1 MAGGTP
7 DSTDTRFEDLKFVQD
22 FLSYFDFII
31 VVVKLRIR
39 IVHPH
44 LCQLAYNNITLSLL
58 KRFLAVIYNIIC

>member
-7 DSTDTRFEDLKFVQD
+7 DSTDTRFEDLNFVQD

-31 VVVKLRIR
+31 VAVKLRIR

-44 LCQLAYNNITLSLL
+44 LCQRGI
-58 KRFLAVIYNIIC
+58 

>member
-1 MAGGTP
+1 MVGGTP
-7 DSTDTRFEDLKFVQD
+7 YSTDTRFEDLKFVQD

-44 LCQLAYNNITLSLL
+44 LCQRGI
-58 KRFLAVIYNIIC
+58 